1 MQFGIG
7 GRIGDRLVKADE
19 GIGAEDWVGLRIED
33 LGLRGRLL

>member
-1 MQFGIG
+1 MAGSGMGLFGLMSWKG
-7 GRIGDRLVKADE
+7 DE